1 MYINYAKDICEVG
14 RRMYNRELVSSND
27 GNISI
32 RININEILITPTLTS
47 KGFMK
52 EDDIILIDYEGNV
65 IHGNKKP
72 SSEFLLHTTVYKN
85 RKDIHAVVHAHPV
98 TASAFAIVGRSINM
112 GYMPEAFMTLGEFHI
127 AKYAKPGT
135 KELAESIMPFIN
147 NNGCLLANHGAV
159 CWSKDVYSAYY
170 LLEQLEFYCKT
181 SITAEKI
188 GTPNIIL

>member
-112 GYMPEAFMTLGEFHI
+112 GYMPEAFMTLGEFHV

>member
-112 GYMPEAFMTLGEFHI
+112 GYMPEAFMTLGEFHV

-159 CWSKDVYSAYY
+159 CWLS
-170 LLEQLEFYCKT
+170 L
-181 SITAEKI
+181 IHI
-188 GTPNIIL
+188 